1 MIGFIFL
8 GKVFIMKKG
17 LLAFSV
23 VALFM
28 IASCAIGQNQSDQ
41 QGPGSLDTL
50 EAEIHAPSE
59 TALNEPVMLQVYVTY
74 GEEPVTDANR
84 VTFEIWKNGHRDAG
98 ETMDAEESDPGM
110 YSLETSFTEDG
121 IYHIQ
126 SFVEAGSEQIE
137 PSVRVIAGD
146 VSESELEAAEQ
157 EFQQEEDQE
166 KAQESNSN

>member
-1 MIGFIFL
+1 
-8 GKVFIMKKG
+8 MKKG
-17 LLAFSV
+17 LLAFSI

-59 TALNEPVMLQVYVTY
+59 TALDEPVMLQVNVTY
-74 GEEPVTDANR
+74 GGEPVTDATL
-84 VTFEIWKNGHRDAG
+84 VTFEIWENGHRDAG
-98 ETMDAEESDPGM
+98 ETITAEESEPGV
-110 YSLETSFTEDG
+110 YSLETTFNEDG

-126 SFVEAGSEQIE
+126 SFVEAGNEQIE
-137 PSVRVIAGD
+137 PTVRIIAGD
-146 VSESELEAAEQ
+146 VSETELEAAEQ

-166 KAQESNSN
+166 KAQESDSK